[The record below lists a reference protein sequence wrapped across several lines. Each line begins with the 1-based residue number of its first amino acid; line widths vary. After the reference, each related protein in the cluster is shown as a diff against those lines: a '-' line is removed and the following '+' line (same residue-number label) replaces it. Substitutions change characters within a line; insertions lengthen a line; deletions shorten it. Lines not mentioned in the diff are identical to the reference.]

1 MSLTVARREL
11 KNARVYFI
19 PTETSVD
26 SGTVSI
32 TAWPDASPTT
42 NWTNWR
48 FQSIENCL
56 DFREENEEKFME
68 EAEAGGFQETVEKDI
83 RRKGW
88 TVTTS
93 KTNQLIK
100 QLTQGL
106 AIAPVVGTAQ
116 APLAKK
122 DLYLDGVLLI
132 EEQGKD
138 GAILERHQ
146 VWARMRLKD
155 VPGID
160 GNTAKI
166 GIEFQE
172 LYAALNTYLL
182 VA

>member
-1 MSLTVARREL
+1 MPLTVARREL

-19 PTETSVD
+19 PNGTTVD
-26 SGTVSI
+26 AGTVSVS
-32 TAWPDASPTT
+32 AWPDNSPLT
-42 NWTNWR
+42 NWTDWR
-48 FQSIENCL
+48 FASVEKCL

-68 EAEAGGFQETVEKDI
+68 EDDAGGFKETVEKDI

-93 KTNQLIK
+93 KTNNLIK
-100 QLTQGL
+100 QLSQGL
-106 AIAPVVGTAQ
+106 ATAPVVGTAQ

-122 DLYLDGVLLI
+122 DLFLDGALLI

-146 VWARMRLKD
+146 IWARMRLKD

-172 LYAALNTYLL
+172 LYSSLNTYLL